1 MNETVLAALLE
12 ADPAKR
18 ADLYHDLQTGLMET
32 GPYTVMFQTY
42 YLAATRKEL
51 LNWTWNGFR
60 NYYADV
66 SK

>member
-1 MNETVLAALLE
+1 
-12 ADPAKR
+12 
-18 ADLYHDLQTGLMET
+18 MET